1 MTNNKPHHDLSGP
14 PTAPPLILGP
24 SIGTSLAVWEPQ
36 LPALTR
42 THRVLRWDLPGHG
55 GSPAALL
62 PSDGSATIGDLAALV
77 LRLADEQGW
86 ERFAYAGVSIGGAVG
101 LHLAVHHPE
110 RLTSLAVVCSSAR
123 FGDLAAWRERAA
135 LVRAEGTEAMV
146 ASRPGTWFSHGFAHT
161 PVGAALIEDLRATD
175 RAGYAACCDALA
187 AYDITADLERIAVPT
202 LVVAGRD
209 DPATPPAH
217 ARRIADA
224 VPGASL
230 LEVAGA
236 AHLAGVER
244 PEPVTA
250 ALLAHLTD
258 STAQPHDDATT
269 RPQNDTPHKDAPSRP
284 QNDAPHEDAP
294 HTHTPHNTTPHP
306 DTTLHTDPSRHAA
319 GMAVRR
325 DVLGNAH
332 VDRAVARTTPF
343 TARFQ
348 DFITRYAW
356 GEIWTGDGLDR
367 RTRSCITLTALIAH
381 GHDAELAMHIR
392 AALTNGLTREEI
404 GEVLLQSA
412 IYCGVPAANSAFATA
427 QRVFDEIDAEHVTT
441 RATTRASTTTA
452 TTTTTT
458 TTATTTSTKVDTA
471 SHSDT
476 EK

>member
-1 MTNNKPHHDLSGP
+1 MTNNQPHHDLSGP

-123 FGDLAAWRERAA
+123 FGDPAAWRERAA

-269 RPQNDTPHKDAPSRP
+269 RPQNDTPH
-284 QNDAPHEDAP
+284 EDAP
-294 HTHTPHNTTPHP
+294 HTHTPHNTT
-306 DTTLHTDPSRHAA
+306 LHTDASRHAE

-441 RATTRASTTTA
+441 RAS
-452 TTTTTT
+452 TTTTT
-458 TTATTTSTKVDTA
+458 TTATTTSTKVDAA
-471 SHSDT
+471 SRSDT

>member
-1 MTNNKPHHDLSGP
+1 MTNTPPHHDLSGP
-14 PTAPPLILGP
+14 PAAPPLVLGP
-24 SIGTSLAVWEPQ
+24 SIGTSLAVWDPQ
-36 LPALTR
+36 LPALAR
-42 THRVLRWDLPGHG
+42 GHRVLRWDLPGHG
-55 GSPAALL
+55 GSPVAPLS
-62 PSDGSATIGDLAALV
+62 SDGSATIDDLAALV
-77 LRLADEQGW
+77 LRLADDQGW
-86 ERFAYAGVSIGGAVG
+86 ERFAYAGISIGGAVG
-101 LHLAVHHPE
+101 LHLAAHHPDRIS
-110 RLTSLAVVCSSAR
+110 RLSVVCSSAR
-123 FGDLAAWRERAA
+123 FGDPAAWRERAA

-146 ASRPGTWFSHGFAHT
+146 ASRPGTWFSHDFART

-175 RAGYAACCDALA
+175 RAGYAACCDVLA
-187 AYDITADLERIAVPT
+187 AYDMTADLEKITAPT

-209 DPATPPAH
+209 DPATPPSH

-224 VPGASL
+224 VPGSSL

-244 PEPVTA
+244 PEAVTG
-250 ALLAHLTD
+250 ALLTHLD
-258 STAQPHDDATT
+258 SPASPRDDA
-269 RPQNDTPHKDAPSRP
+269 
-284 QNDAPHEDAP
+284 
-294 HTHTPHNTTPHP
+294 
-306 DTTLHTDPSRHAA
+306 SRHAA

-325 DVLGNAH
+325 AVLGDAH

-381 GHDAELAMHIR
+381 GHEAELAMHIR

-427 QRVFDEIDAEHVTT
+427 QRVFDEIDAGRAELDTT
-441 RATTRASTTTA
+441 DIDS
-452 TTTTTT
+452 
-458 TTATTTSTKVDTA
+458 A